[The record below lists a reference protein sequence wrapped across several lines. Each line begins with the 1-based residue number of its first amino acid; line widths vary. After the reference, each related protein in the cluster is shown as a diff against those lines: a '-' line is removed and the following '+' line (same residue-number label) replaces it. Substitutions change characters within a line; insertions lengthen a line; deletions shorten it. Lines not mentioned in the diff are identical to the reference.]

1 MATYNDNNVPYGSQ
15 VVTIYSGGSTG
26 TAFILE
32 QISLNVPTQ
41 ITERRDEVGNPNGQ
55 VIIEQFNTG
64 SATAQ
69 FATTLT
75 VCPTIGTTFTMVRNG
90 GGTVGCVV
98 SQITEPETQFD
109 IKKAQINFRKR
120 YGS

>member
-1 MATYNDNNVPYGSQ
+1 MIMES
-15 VVTIYSGGSTG
+15 
-26 TAFILE
+26 
-32 QISLNVPTQ
+32 ISLNIPTQ
-41 ITERRDEVGNPNGQ
+41 ITERRDELGNPTGQ

-64 SATAQ
+64 SATGQ

-90 GGTVGCVV
+90 GSTVGCVI
-98 SQITEPETQFD
+98 SQITEPQTQFD

-120 YGS
+120 YGP